1 MSNKKKKNSSSS
13 SSKVDHDDDDDG
25 DYYRYYNSDED
36 HDDDEDEDC
45 SKGVSYY
52 DETFSQSMTRSYTTN
67 EVSSQESPIYDTTTS
82 SQRQQQK
89 NNKNNI
95 NKQWK
100 KKRDVKTIHEKKTS
114 SRREA
119 KKGDVSSSSAAS
131 SSSSPL
137 SSYDSDS
144 SRSLN
149 NNDNNKK
156 TKEKNKENTNYIQ
169 LVPKTLRLKVSSAI
183 QQRIQLYRIISI
195 ICGIIALGI
204 ILYIVTIVTRPI
216 SFEEPSFWNYNCS
229 YVVTNVGLDWNYI
242 SQTSPCTNTIGT
254 TATGQTTLCTYS
266 SHTIYMYC
274 PSVVSTSSSSFG
286 LGSFYNRNRN
296 GQYYTYRAQYGDSY
310 GIWERYDK
318 NDGVLPAIWEDS
330 DDCDEL
336 YGMMDGWYSACQDIG
351 YFNDDDDDDDDDN
364 DYYRENK
371 NNNNNNNDA
380 TSSTTRAT
388 CIRNQYDGIVS
399 CDGTKEDLQLDS
411 DGNFYPM

>member
-13 SSKVDHDDDDDG
+13 SSKVDHDDDNDG
-25 DYYRYYNSDED
+25 DYYRYYNSD
-36 HDDDEDEDC
+36 DDEDC
-45 SKGVSYY
+45 KGVSY
-52 DETFSQSMTRSYTTN
+52 DETFSQSMTKSYSTN
-67 EVSSQESPIYDTTTS
+67 EVSSQETPIYDTTS
-82 SQRQQQK
+82 SQRQHQK
-89 NNKNNI
+89 KDNNK
-95 NKQWK
+95 QSK
-100 KKRDVKTIHEKKTS
+100 KKRQFKTIRAKKTS
-114 SRREA
+114 TREA
-119 KKGDVSSSSAAS
+119 KKGDVSSSAS

-149 NNDNNKK
+149 KK
-156 TKEKNKENTNYIQ
+156 KENTNYLQ
-169 LVPKTLRLKVSSAI
+169 LVPNTLRLKVSTAI
-183 QQRIQLYRIISI
+183 QQRIKLYRMISI
-195 ICGIIALGI
+195 ICGTAALGI
-204 ILYIVTIVTRPI
+204 IVYIVAVFTRPI

-336 YGMMDGWYSACQDIG
+336 YGMMDGSYSACQDIG